1 MTSNMTDTLEK
12 LQKYAPETLHQGEEF
27 VAAAP
32 VGRVGSVGRRMSG
45 IGEGGIL
52 GMAAQSAWANHQ
64 AKQDAEH
71 LGHMATA
78 DVHFGQHGLIAAAT
92 NQRFLV
98 FRRSMTGKP
107 EKLEGE
113 WPVDGVNVEANTH
126 KVDGIVG
133 VDSLRF
139 LLPDHTLLAAECL
152 DRKHGDEAE
161 QLVVALQ
168 KAA

>member
-1 MTSNMTDTLEK
+1 MNPNMTDTLEK
-12 LQKYAPETLHQGEEF
+12 LQKYVPDSLNPGEQF

-32 VGRVGSVGRRMSG
+32 VGRVGSAGRKMG
-45 IGEGGIL
+45 AMGDGGVL
-52 GMAAQSAWANHQ
+52 GLVAQTAWANHE
-64 AKQDAEH
+64 AKQDAAH
-71 LGHMATA
+71 LGDMANA

-126 KVDGIVG
+126 KVDGLIP